1 MRHAVTIL
9 LLVIHVFNMGAYRF
23 VFSHM
28 EERSSVRLIQKLDR
42 DEYSNSQLVEMRVP
56 LQLPYLTNSNEF
68 ERYNGEIEIQGVHY
82 NYVKR
87 KIWNDTLIVLCIPN
101 TGKMQLNSAKDQF
114 FSLVND
120 LDQQGS
126 KETPMSKSG
135 IVKSITSDYSC
146 QELLAEL
153 NDPADIAVTH
163 RPKHQHLY
171 ATGVMDDDIKPPRI

>member
-23 VFSHM
+23 VFSQM
-28 EERSSVRLIQKLDR
+28 EERSSVQLIQKLDR
-42 DEYSNSQLVEMRVP
+42 DEYDESQLVEMRVP
-56 LQLPYLTNSNEF
+56 LQLPYQTNSPEF
-68 ERYNGEIEIQGVHY
+68 ERYNGEIEIEGVHY

-101 TGKMQLNSAKDQF
+101 HSRMQLNSAKDQF

-120 LDQQGS
+120 LDQEGS

-135 IVKSITSDYSC
+135 VVKSITSDYSC

-153 NDPADIAVTH
+153 NAPADIAVTH
-163 RPKHQHLY
+163 RPQHQHLY
-171 ATGVMDDDIKPPRI
+171 ATGVMDDDIKPPCA